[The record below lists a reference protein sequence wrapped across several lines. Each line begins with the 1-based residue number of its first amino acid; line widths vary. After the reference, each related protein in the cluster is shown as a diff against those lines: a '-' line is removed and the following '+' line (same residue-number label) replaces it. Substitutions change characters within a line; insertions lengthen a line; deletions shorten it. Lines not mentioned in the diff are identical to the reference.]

1 MRSSIASYVYSYK
14 QGNVLKYTKNRS
26 RGFTTGSRL
35 TRGSTTVH
43 HAMSTKST
51 RDTLHNPYRYPTL
64 PPLTSWSIRD
74 TVLNEIGVTIS
85 MHVLPCV
92 HVSQSV
98 SSLITALM
106 NSLAFRAAA
115 LFGLFVLGV
124 RTC

>member
-1 MRSSIASYVYSYK
+1 MNEYMHACMHV
-14 QGNVLKYTKNRS
+14 VKYTKNRS

-43 HAMSTKST
+43 HAMSTKRA
-51 RDTLHNPYRYPTL
+51 RDTLNNPYRYPTL

-106 NSLAFRAAA
+106 NSLAFPCCSS
-115 LFGLFVLGV
+115 LWPVCV
-124 RTC
+124 RCTYLLNCQI